1 MTIDKIISE
10 AFICVAGTDFKPTK
24 KIKMSQ
30 IQKRIIREL
39 HAGTK
44 LSVRNQYK
52 IKCSNIGREIVRQFE
67 IPFGI
72 ILDRECI
79 TWIDEY
85 GHGWYFDYSL
95 NPKDRESFME
105 VYNKVIL
112 NVPTN

>member
-1 MTIDKIISE
+1 MIDQIIKD
-10 AFICVAGTDFKPTK
+10 AFVCVAGTDFKPTK
-24 KIKMSQ
+24 KIKMSK

-39 HAGTK
+39 YLGNT
-44 LSVRNQYK
+44 LNIRTQYK

-79 TWIDEY
+79 TWRDEY

-95 NPKDRESFME
+95 NPKDRDAFME

-112 NVPTN
+112 NVPAN